1 MLNSPTGCDHFE
13 WIDDS
18 ICDKVRS
25 MAVSLIVSD
34 ESLLEENQQLQ
45 RLKEEVTYNK
55 DDVKRVRE
63 KNSRLN
69 MENSRL
75 KMQLLHYQMRER
87 KELLLLFVVLIGIG
101 FVVGVRK

>member
-34 ESLLEENQQLQ
+34 ETLLEENQQLQ

-63 KNSRLN
+63 K
-69 MENSRL
+69 NSRL